1 MANKVIEMDKITMRF
16 PFEIK
21 LYELKWE
28 KPQGISKLWG
38 EKNDFSENF
47 TGSLFRLEAKIGKQT
62 NLQEQMPQPI
72 LI

>member
-16 PFEIK
+16 PFEINCMNWNGK
-21 LYELKWE
+21 NLKE
-28 KPQGISKLWG
+28 FQNFGGK
-38 EKNDFSENF
+38 KNDLSENF